1 MKLYRLRRGEG
12 TSGLHIDHAQDRA
25 PDAHEV
31 RVRMHA
37 ASLNYRDL
45 LVAQGRMG
53 TGELRVPLS
62 DGVGEVVTVGR
73 AVTRFACGD
82 RVIPTF
88 YPHWLAG
95 PPSGE
100 AVSESLGGN
109 VDGVLSEYVIAN
121 EDALV
126 RAPESLSWAD
136 ASTIACAGVTAWHA
150 LFGENPMRAGDRV
163 LIQGTGGVSTW
174 ALQLAVAAR
183 LRVIVLSGSDDKL
196 SRARAL
202 GAEQTINYATEP
214 EWDARVRDLTDGGV
228 DRVLDIGG
236 ADTISRA
243 IRSTRYGGTVATIG
257 GVSGGFALSVE
268 PFALIGR
275 SLTGILV
282 GSRTMAESLIR
293 FVDTNGV
300 VPVIDSVFPFDGA
313 ADAYARLEC
322 ERPLGKVVIDISG
335 GSR

>member
-12 TSGLHIDHAQDRA
+12 ASGLYIDHIQDRT
-25 PDAHEV
+25 PGAHEV
-31 RVRMHA
+31 WVRMHA

-45 LVAQGRMG
+45 LVAQGQMG
-53 TGELRVPLS
+53 SGELRVPLS
-62 DGVGEVVTVGR
+62 DGVGEVVAVGG

-88 YPHWLAG
+88 YPHWLDG
-95 PPSGE
+95 PPIR
-100 AVSESLGGN
+100 ATVSESLGGN
-109 VDGVLSEYVIAN
+109 IDGVLSEYVIAN

-126 RAPESLSWAD
+126 RAPQSLSWAE

-150 LFGENPMRAGDRV
+150 LFGTNPMQPGDRV

-174 ALQLAVAAR
+174 ALQLAVAAG
-183 LRVIVLSGSDDKL
+183 LRAIVLSGQDDKL
-196 SRARAL
+196 ARARAM
-202 GAEQTINYATEP
+202 GAEHTINYASDP
-214 EWDARVRDLTDGGV
+214 DWDVRVRELTDGGV

-243 IRSTRYGGTVATIG
+243 IRSTRYGGMVATIG
-257 GVSGGFALSVE
+257 GVSGGFALSIE

-282 GSRTMAESLIR
+282 GSRTMAESLIS
-293 FVDTNGV
+293 FVDANRV
-300 VPVIDSVFPFDGA
+300 VPVIDSIIPFDRA
-313 ADAYARLEC
+313 AHAYARLEG
-322 ERPLGKVVIDISG
+322 ERPLGKVVIDIS
-335 GSR
+335 SDR